1 MTQDGSELDARIAAL
16 RRFNR
21 FYTREIGVL
30 RKGFLGSKYS
40 LAEMRVLYEIA
51 HRERPTPSEVAR
63 VLDLDAGY
71 LSRILSKFE
80 TSGLIAKRVSER
92 DARQVHLTLTARGR
106 KTFAP
111 LEQRSNEEVGAMLA
125 KLTEADQARLVAAT
139 HTIEHLLGPSRTD
152 KLPPY
157 VLRPHRPGDLGW
169 IVSRH
174 GSVYAE
180 EFGWDLS
187 FEALVAEIIAE
198 FVKTFDAKR
207 EQSWIADVD
216 GEPVGSLL
224 LVRQSDDVAK
234 LRLLLV
240 ERKARG
246 LGIGTRLVE
255 EAIRFARLA
264 GYRKITL
271 WTQSILGQARN
282 IYAKAGFRLAS
293 QAPHH
298 SFGQDLIGENWELA
312 L

>member
-1 MTQDGSELDARIAAL
+1 MTRQGGEQDARIAAL

-63 VLDLDAGY
+63 ALDLDAGY

-80 TSGLIAKRVSER
+80 TSGLIAKTVSER

-106 KTFAP
+106 KIFAP

-125 KLTEADQARLVAAT
+125 KLSEADQARLIAAT
-139 HTIEHLLGPSRTD
+139 HTIEDLLGPARPD
-152 KLPPY
+152 KPPSY

-180 EFGWDLS
+180 EFGWDAS
-187 FEALVAEIIAE
+187 CEALAAEIVAE
-198 FVKTFDAKR
+198 FLKTFDPKR
-207 EQSWIADVD
+207 EQCWIADID

-246 LGIGTRLVE
+246 LGIGARLVE

-264 GYRKITL
+264 GYRKVTL
-271 WTQSILGQARN
+271 WTQSILGRARN
-282 IYAKAGFRLAS
+282 IYAKAGFRLVT

-298 SFGQDLIGENWELA
+298 SFGKDLIGENWELA